1 MSDLENRNI
10 LRGRVESRGGSEGS
24 AVAFSQPDNLSASAP
39 SNRFLCFLR
48 SVREFLNC
56 STRVAGIV
64 ASSTFDRRSF
74 ADEIVRLGG
83 CERFDKY
90 LVSHVGIIWH
100 EIGSQLVVNCFFKA
114 KIQAACGPQVGWGA
128 AGLVQWNVVFSPT
141 AIAAMATA
149 YLAKGWLKK
158 MSNDQ
163 PTKVFAVFMILVG
176 VSMLFKKP

>member
-1 MSDLENRNI
+1 MPDLENRNI
-10 LRGRVESRGGSEGS
+10 LRGCVESGGGSGAS
-24 AVAFSQPDNLSASAP
+24 AVALFQPGNLSVTAP
-39 SNRFLCFLR
+39 SNHFLCFLR

-56 STRVAGIV
+56 SARVVGIV

-90 LVSHVGIIWH
+90 VVSHVGIIWH
-100 EIGSQLVVNCFFKA
+100 EIGSQLIVNCFFKT

-128 AGLVQWNVVFSPT
+128 TGLAQWNVFSPT

-149 YLAKGWLKK
+149 CLATGWLKK

-163 PTKVFAVFMILVG
+163 PIKVFAVFMILVG